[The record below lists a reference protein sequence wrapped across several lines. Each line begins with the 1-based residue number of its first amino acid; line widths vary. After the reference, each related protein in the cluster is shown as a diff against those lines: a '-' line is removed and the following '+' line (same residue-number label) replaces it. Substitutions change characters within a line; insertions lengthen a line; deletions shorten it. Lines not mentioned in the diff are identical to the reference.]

1 MTDCPIDWSTQ
12 KWNTQ
17 INKLNNRHVK
27 MKIDGENYRAKD
39 REEERNRALKREGAK
54 RDVNGCLSRESS
66 AILCSL
72 SGAAIEREEIWEW

>member
-1 MTDCPIDWSTQ
+1 MPICILSFKELSSCTPLTVNTDADLEKEPLTS
-12 KWNTQ
+12 
-17 INKLNNRHVK
+17 KL
-27 MKIDGENYRAKD
+27 EQERAKD

-72 SGAAIEREEIWEW
+72 SAAAIEREEI

>member
-1 MTDCPIDWSTQ
+1 MA
-12 KWNTQ
+12 
-17 INKLNNRHVK
+17 RA
-27 MKIDGENYRAKD
+27 DGENYRAKD

-72 SGAAIEREEIWEW
+72 SAAAIEREGIWEW

>member
-1 MTDCPIDWSTQ
+1 MAREDE
-12 KWNTQ
+12 
-17 INKLNNRHVK
+17 
-27 MKIDGENYRAKD
+27 ENYRAKD

-72 SGAAIEREEIWEW
+72 SAAAIEREEFENGKFVYFEEPS